1 MSIRRLEAHGNRL
14 APLCLSVFGPL
25 FILFASVYWVLRAL
39 FQHGVFIWR
48 LRPADGR
55 RACPG
60 GPASY
65 RLAAGGGRAYRGGY
79 ALPLCGPGTHP
90 VSEKGAPSERGM
102 PDAAASFWAT
112 VAGHTQAPGKAG
124 GLRKPWKG
132 SLPASLSRGTEYS
145 VSCITCP
152 APRKWGSSR
161 CVLHLFGIEYHLAS
175 PGTDSESLFTL
186 PGTAGECRFA
196 KASRHN
202 HRLSR
207 WLELA
212 L

>member
-1 MSIRRLEAHGNRL
+1 MHRLGVSIRRLEAHGNRL

-112 VAGHTQAPGKAG
+112 VAGLTQAPGKAG

-145 VSCITCP
+145 VSCIACP
-152 APRKWGSSR
+152 APRKRGSSR
-161 CVLHLFGIEYHLAS
+161 CVLHLLILYTIPLRS
-175 PGTDSESLFTL
+175 KLT
-186 PGTAGECRFA
+186 A
-196 KASRHN
+196 KAFL
-202 HRLSR
+202 LSPAQPGIVV
-207 WLELA
+207 LLKQKECKKA
-212 L
+212 PP